1 MLCKRVVATPGPFS
15 HDTPSNIHQYTIQYL
30 KSTKPEWYTWSIKS
44 AINNSLNPKITCC
57 CSLAHFRQDWTS
69 TYVPWLRDSACQN
82 SEWKKRHE
90 TLITFLFM
98 GRGNPNCVGFFRKTI
113 ESKEEYR
120 VVFTILT
127 ERFCVRKMVEN
138 SEELGKVI
146 LQLMEVC
153 KTMD

>member
-1 MLCKRVVATPGPFS
+1 
-15 HDTPSNIHQYTIQYL
+15 
-30 KSTKPEWYTWSIKS
+30 
-44 AINNSLNPKITCC
+44 
-57 CSLAHFRQDWTS
+57 
-69 TYVPWLRDSACQN
+69 
-82 SEWKKRHE
+82 
-90 TLITFLFM
+90 M

-146 LQLMEVC
+146 LQLMEVY